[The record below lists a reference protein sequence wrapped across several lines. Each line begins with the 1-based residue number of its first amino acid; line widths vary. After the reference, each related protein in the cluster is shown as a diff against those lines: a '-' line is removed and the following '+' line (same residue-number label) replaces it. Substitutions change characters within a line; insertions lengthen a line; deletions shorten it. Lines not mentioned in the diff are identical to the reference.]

1 MLSLKHKE
9 STQRKSFYNKECN
22 HIIAS
27 QNCKISNIEW
37 NPSGVQPKRCN
48 VVARKTSWGIC
59 RLRQPRVVLWCW
71 NSFLQPL
78 LSSSR
83 SWAVA
88 QQRTSSSSSER
99 QQWFL
104 FLIFWN
110 SWPLTSSGNCWW
122 KGMTSRKMQLCA
134 LIVFPFASLLVE
146 MQHEH
151 NSAQSANAGQ
161 NSTFPSSSWTLKL
174 LVTQTNDSCPAS
186 CNLAITLLFFIIPI
200 WKTVFPKWEVPYYSI
215 YHKDDVH
222 IIN

>member
-1 MLSLKHKE
+1 MLSLKHEE

-27 QNCKISNIEW
+27 QNCEISNIEW
-37 NPSGVQPKRCN
+37 NPSGVQPKRCK
-48 VVARKTSWGIC
+48 VEARKTSWGIC
-59 RLRQPRVVLWCW
+59 RLRQPRVVLRCW
-71 NSFLQPL
+71 NSFLQPRL
-78 LSSSR
+78 YSSLERWHNS
-83 SWAVA
+83 ALG
-88 QQRTSSSSSER
+88 SSSSEQ

-104 FLIFWN
+104 FLFFWN
-110 SWPLTSSGNCWW
+110 SWPLTSSGNCRW

-146 MQHEH
+146 MQREH

-161 NSTFPSSSWTLKL
+161 NSTFPSSPWTRKL

-186 CNLAITLLFFIIPI
+186 CNLAITLLSFIIPI